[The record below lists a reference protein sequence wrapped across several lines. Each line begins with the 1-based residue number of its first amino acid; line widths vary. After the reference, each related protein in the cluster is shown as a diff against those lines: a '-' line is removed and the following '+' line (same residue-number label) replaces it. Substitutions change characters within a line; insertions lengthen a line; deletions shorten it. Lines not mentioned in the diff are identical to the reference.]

1 MNKAIYLPA
10 LLDKR
15 LLYTNRHIVG
25 EDMLWGSLRKRY
37 TAVRQEFAQLPL
49 LSVPAQQMNPLDF
62 LLEAASGNLSLIT
75 EEEAGLSSPGMKADP
90 LATGPLLTD
99 LQIKEGE
106 GEGEE
111 ATAAQENKKKQIKA
125 VPLIYHTTFLVR
137 Q

>member
-1 MNKAIYLPA
+1 
-10 LLDKR
+10 
-15 LLYTNRHIVG
+15 
-25 EDMLWGSLRKRY
+25 MLWGSLRKRY

-106 GEGEE
+106 GEE
-111 ATAAQENKKKQIKA
+111 ATAAQENIKEA
-125 VPLIYHTTFLVR
+125 DQSENASDGASRDQRAEAGANPLLCPHLGGQARETAARVG
-137 Q
+137 